1 MNPVAATVCVL
12 EPLVAAH
19 AEEIMR
25 RRGSRC
31 FRIRPS
37 FTTRFS
43 MKPMRYSHALAL
55 VALTLAG
62 FVPSAVADDSAYNKG
77 VDAWRAKNY
86 AEARKQWTQSLAE
99 GGPDEALNNLA
110 YLLYQGLGGEPEPAK
125 AVELWR
131 KGAAL
136 SVSEAQWHLGQ
147 AYEAGRGVT
156 GNLVQAYAWYL
167 CAAATAGKLSQAE
180 ETEREIEIDAQESAR
195 KAAQKMTAA
204 QQEQAKAI
212 AQQLIAKYATRLSTE
227 QH

>member
-1 MNPVAATVCVL
+1 
-12 EPLVAAH
+12 
-19 AEEIMR
+19 
-25 RRGSRC
+25 
-31 FRIRPS
+31 
-37 FTTRFS
+37 
-43 MKPMRYSHALAL
+43 MKSTDALTL

-62 FVPSAVADDSAYNKG
+62 FVSSVMADDSAYNKG

-110 YLLYQGLGGEPEPAK
+110 YLLYEGLGGEPQPAK

-147 AYEAGRGVT
+147 AYEEGRGVQ
-156 GNLVQAYAWYL
+156 GSLVQAYAWYL
-167 CAAATAGKLSQAE
+167 CAAATAGHLSQGD
-180 ETEREIEIDAQESAR
+180 ETERAIEIDAHESAR
-195 KAAQKMTAA
+195 KVAIKMTAA

-227 QH
+227 RP